1 MIRILINVLDDEA
14 IWIELIQRLF
24 TDYENCEVSGYKNSQ
39 EFFAHFDKS
48 VDLVIMDVRLKDGT
62 DVTDRINRIY
72 ETSEN
77 CYIIVVSAYLDIP
90 ILQELMRLRV
100 NDTVVKAD
108 GWLERL
114 KMAVD
119 RCYPKLKERAFLMA
133 KYK

>member
-14 IWIELIQRLF
+14 IWIELIQRIF
-24 TDYENCEVSGYKNSQ
+24 IDYANCEVTGYKNSQ
-39 EFFAHFDKS
+39 DFFAHFDKS

-62 DVTDRINRIY
+62 DVTDRIKRIN

-90 ILQELMRLRV
+90 IMQDLMRLRV
-100 NDTVVKAD
+100 NDTVIKAD
-108 GWLERL
+108 GWLESL

-119 RCYPKLKERAFLMA
+119 RWYPKLKERATLMA